1 MRGKRGAEGAVGRAL
16 LGPHRRWGGAV
27 SAVNSQPEGREFPQ
41 AEFTS
46 AEEYKSIGVPGL
58 PSGKLGIGFA
68 VVNVSD
74 DGKVANMGLIVH
86 IL

>member
-1 MRGKRGAEGAVGRAL
+1 LRSKTL
-16 LGPHRRWGGAV
+16 
-27 SAVNSQPEGREFPQ
+27 PQ

-68 VVNVSD
+68 VVNVGD
-74 DGKVANMGLIVH
+74 DGKIADVGLIVH
-86 IL
+86 TL

>member
-1 MRGKRGAEGAVGRAL
+1 MPPLVNPRCPRGARTSVLRSKTL
-16 LGPHRRWGGAV
+16 
-27 SAVNSQPEGREFPQ
+27 PQ

-68 VVNVSD
+68 VVNVGD
-74 DGKVANMGLIVH
+74 DGKVADMGLIVH
-86 IL
+86 TL

>member
-1 MRGKRGAEGAVGRAL
+1 MPPLVNPRCPRGARTSVLRSKTL
-16 LGPHRRWGGAV
+16 
-27 SAVNSQPEGREFPQ
+27 PQ

-58 PSGKLGIGFA
+58 PLGKLGDGFA
-68 VVNVSD
+68 VVDVSN
-74 DGKVANMGLIVH
+74 DGEIADMGLIVH